1 MDRLGHSVI
10 GQGRS
15 SYLVAKHRGPASLSR
30 VFRSDKWPAEEAGA
44 GANAVTLLRMLLPPI
59 RLLAFLPLNNPT
71 C

>member
-10 GQGRS
+10 GQDRS

-44 GANAVTLLRMLLPPI
+44 GANAVPLLRMLSPP
-59 RLLAFLPLNNPT
+59 FDY
-71 C
+71 